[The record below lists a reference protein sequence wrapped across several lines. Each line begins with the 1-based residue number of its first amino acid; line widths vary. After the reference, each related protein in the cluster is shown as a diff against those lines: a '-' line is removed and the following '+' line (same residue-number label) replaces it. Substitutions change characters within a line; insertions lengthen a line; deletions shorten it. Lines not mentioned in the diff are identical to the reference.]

1 MDGVTMIQ
9 ERSREFADTA
19 SQEEGTVPEASGQ
32 AGTSKLAMTDVI
44 PLL

>member
-1 MDGVTMIQ
+1 MSMFEHDT
-9 ERSREFADTA
+9 REFADTA